1 MNILDVYARDVML
14 KSRQELRPEL
24 LNLSELLQEPIS
36 QLLFADRMVFILPRS
51 ARYVRK
57 SALEQYEEFDV
68 HEVVVATP
76 LATAKYKSRA
86 RGLIRSSKRSG
97 IALRNEG
104 LEKCHGVSC
113 DDVDRHSL
121 QIYRPEL
128 AAKEPTHMRESKA
141 LSEKAFSWW

>member
-1 MNILDVYARDVML
+1 MNIPDVYARDVML
-14 KSRQELRPEL
+14 KSRQEFRPEL
-24 LNLSELLQEPIS
+24 LDLSEFLQEPIS
-36 QLLFADRMVFILPRS
+36 QLLFAERMVFILPRS

-57 SALEQYEEFDV
+57 SAREQYEGFDV
-68 HEVVVATP
+68 HEVVV
-76 LATAKYKSRA
+76 ATAKYKSRA
-86 RGLIRSSKRSG
+86 RGLIRSSKGSG

-113 DDVDRHSL
+113 DNVDRHSL